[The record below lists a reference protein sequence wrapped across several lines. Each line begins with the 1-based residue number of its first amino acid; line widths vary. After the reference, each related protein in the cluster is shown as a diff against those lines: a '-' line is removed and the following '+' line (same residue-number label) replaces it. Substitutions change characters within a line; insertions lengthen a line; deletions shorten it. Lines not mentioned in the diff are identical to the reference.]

1 MSLLRFLTLLA
12 GPAVLGLAAPGAPV
26 RASAQSAGA
35 VPLLDGLGSHHH
47 PISSRDSL
55 VQRYFD
61 QGLRLTYA
69 FNHPEAI
76 RAFAEAARRDTTCAI
91 CHWGVA
97 LAYGPNINLPMD
109 SAAESEAYAAVRRAQ
124 ALASHASPAERE
136 YIDALAR
143 RYGPSPAGRAGRDSA
158 YATAMAGVARRHPGD
173 PDARVLYAEA
183 MMDLRPWNYWTA
195 RRRPQ
200 PGMAPAIAALEAV
213 IRSRPDHP
221 GACHYYIHAV
231 EAAYPE
237 RAVACAE
244 RLAGLMPA
252 AGHLVHMPAHIYIR
266 VGRYADAIRHNVHAV
281 HADESYIA
289 DQRPSSVYP
298 AVYYPHNYHFLA
310 FAATMAADSGQA
322 LVAARA
328 LAERVSP
335 DVARQ
340 VPFLQVAPVYPL
352 LTLVT
357 FGRWDEA
364 LRQPLPSADL
374 PLSQALS
381 AYGRGIALT
390 RLGRFGAA
398 DSALA
403 DLARLTDLVV
413 GAGAEPAGSVAQI
426 AKLMLTGE
434 IAEQRRDFPAAL
446 AAYRAAATI
455 EDAFPYE
462 EPPQWYYPVRHS
474 LGRALL
480 AAGRA
485 ADAERTYRSD
495 LDRFPEN
502 PWSLAGL
509 AESLEAQGRRK
520 DAVAVRR
527 RLDAAAGQGAVALR
541 TSRF

>member
-1 MSLLRFLTLLA
+1 MRLFRSSVRA
-12 GPAVLGLAAPGAPV
+12 VASAVLAAALLAAPAAV
-26 RASAQSAGA
+26 SAQGSDS

-55 VQRYFD
+55 AQRYFD

-76 RAFAEAARRDTTCAI
+76 RAFTEAARRDTTCAI

-109 SAAESEAYAAVRRAQ
+109 SAAEAAAYAAIVRAQ
-124 ALASHASPAERE
+124 ALASHASAAERD

-143 RYGPSPAGRAGRDSA
+143 RYGPVPSGRSARDSA
-158 YATAMAGVARRHPGD
+158 YAVAMSGVARRHPQD
-173 PDARVLYAEA
+173 PDARVLHAEA
-183 MMDLRPWNYWTA
+183 LMNLRPWNYWTA
-195 RRRPQ
+195 DRKPQ
-200 PGMAPAIAALEAV
+200 PGMATAIAALEAV
-213 IRSRPDHP
+213 VRAQPDHP

-281 HADESYIA
+281 HADETYIA
-289 DQRPSSVYP
+289 DQRPASVYP

-322 LVAARA
+322 LTAARA
-328 LAERVSP
+328 LSQRVSP
-335 DVARQ
+335 EVARQ
-340 VPFLQVAPVYPL
+340 VPFLQVAPVYPI

-357 FGRWDEA
+357 FGRWDDA
-364 LRQPLPSADL
+364 LREPAPADDL
-374 PLSQALS
+374 PLSGALF
-381 AYGRGIALT
+381 AYGRGVALS
-390 RLGRFGAA
+390 RLGRPAAA

-403 DLARLTDLVV
+403 EVVRLTSVV
-413 GAGAEPAGSVAQI
+413 AAAGTEPAASVARI
-426 AKLMLTGE
+426 ARLMLTGE
-434 IAEQRRDFPAAL
+434 IAEQRGQLPAAL
-446 AAYRAAATI
+446 AAYRAAVTI

-462 EPPQWYYPVRHS
+462 EPPQWFYPVRHS

-485 ADAERTYRSD
+485 AEAERVYRAD
-495 LDRFPEN
+495 LTRFPEN

-509 AESLEAQGRRK
+509 ASSVEAQGRR
-520 DAVAVRR
+520 DAAAAVRR
-527 RLDAAAGQGAVALR
+527 RLQAALARADVVLEA
-541 TSRF
+541 SRY

>member
-1 MSLLRFLTLLA
+1 MHPLRSITQAGALA
-12 GPAVLGLAAPGAPV
+12 VVALAALGASAPV
-26 RASAQSAGA
+26 AGQA
-35 VPLLDGLGSHHH
+35 ADSVPLLDGLGAHHH
-47 PISSRDSL
+47 PISSRDPL
-55 VQRYFD
+55 AQRYFD

-69 FNHPEAI
+69 FNHAEAI
-76 RAFAEAARRDTTCAI
+76 RAFGEAARRDPTCAI

-109 SAAESEAYAAVRRAQ
+109 SAAESAALAAIRRAR
-124 ALASHASPAERE
+124 ALASHATRAERD
-136 YIDALAR
+136 YIAALAQ
-143 RYGPSPAGRAGRDSA
+143 RYGAAPSGRAARDSA
-158 YATAMAGVARRHPGD
+158 YALAMAGVARRHPAD
-173 PDARVLYAEA
+173 PDAKVLHAEA
-183 MMDLRPWNYWTA
+183 LMDLRPWNYWTA
-195 RRRPQ
+195 ERRPQ

-213 IRSRPDHP
+213 VRAQPDHP

-244 RLAGLMPA
+244 RLAELMPA

-289 DQRPSSVYP
+289 DQRPASIYP

-310 FAATMAADSGQA
+310 FAATMAADSAQA
-322 LVAARA
+322 IPAARA
-328 LAERVSP
+328 LAERVTP

-364 LRQPLPSADL
+364 LREPAPDGSL
-374 PLSQALS
+374 PLSAAL
-381 AYGRGIALT
+381 AQYGRGVALT
-390 RLGRFGAA
+390 RLGRLAAA
-398 DSALA
+398 DSALSELGRFA
-403 DLARLTDLVV
+403 GIVE
-413 GAGAEPAGSVAQI
+413 GAGAEPAASVARI

-434 IAEQRRDFPAAL
+434 IAEGRGQLPAAL

-462 EPPQWYYPVRHS
+462 EPPQWFYPVRHS

-480 AAGRA
+480 SAGRA
-485 ADAERTYRSD
+485 ADAERTYRAD
-495 LDRFPEN
+495 LERFPEN

-509 AESLEAQGRRK
+509 ALSLKVQGRGE
-520 DAVAVRR
+520 DASAVRR
-527 RLDAAAGQGAVALR
+527 RLEAATRGGVALQA
-541 TSRF
+541 SRF